1 MPEATSSK
9 TTKAATKTAK
19 EKPAKVDKEPRAPT
33 PWMLFCQK
41 NRAAWKQA
49 NPNAKGNEWMKAL
62 AEQWKDSPENPNRG
76 KEPKSKKKSRTTLD
90 VVAKDAASSSPPA
103 SSPRDELASSDF

>member
-1 MPEATSSK
+1 MPKATSSK

-49 NPNAKGNEWMKAL
+49 NPDAKGNEWMKAL
-62 AEQWKDSPENPNRG
+62 AEQWKDSPENPNHYDNVAW
-76 KEPKSKKKSRTTLD
+76 KSTRFLN
-90 VVAKDAASSSPPA
+90 
-103 SSPRDELASSDF
+103 DFPIEEIQTFLSQEIV